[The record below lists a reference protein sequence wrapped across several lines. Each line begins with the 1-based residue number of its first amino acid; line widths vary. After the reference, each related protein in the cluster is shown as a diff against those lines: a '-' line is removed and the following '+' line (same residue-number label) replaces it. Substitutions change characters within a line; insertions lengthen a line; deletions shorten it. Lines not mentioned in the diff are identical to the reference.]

1 MQEVTGLSAPTII
14 KGMQEVR
21 QDNSLSSRER
31 LRRPGAGRPPVER
44 VDAEALPTLRVLVE
58 GTTAGSPMG
67 ALLWTH
73 KSTRTLAEEMTRQ
86 GHPVSPNTAGR
97 LLETLGYSLQV
108 NAKSKEGR
116 SPPERDAQFR
126 AINRQVAAFQT

>member
-1 MQEVTGLSAPTII
+1 
-14 KGMQEVR
+14 
-21 QDNSLSSRER
+21 
-31 LRRPGAGRPPVER
+31 
-44 VDAEALPTLRVLVE
+44 
-58 GTTAGSPMG
+58 MG

-126 AINRQVAAFQT
+126 AINRQVAAFQTEGNPVLSVDCKKKKRVGLFKNGGRTYQPRGEPTR